1 MSLPPSRAE
10 RRFERQI
17 TKSCPSDN
25 IRHNMHVHV
34 RLTPQCP
41 QTTSCSQHEGR
52 LQTMI
57 EKPSNEALQ
66 LHACVIIHTH
76 ISIKIMAECESLEGG
91 RWWVASSLSYER
103 GRRVGSNT
111 HQCPL
116 VLPKNEVGE
125 KGVSTSQKISANPTM
140 TRTTR
145 PGVRCQSCTRRNPW

>member
-17 TKSCPSDN
+17 TKSCPFDN
-25 IRHNMHVHV
+25 IHHNMHVHV

-76 ISIKIMAECESLEGG
+76 ISKKSWQSATASREDAGGLLRPSRMRGEGG
-91 RWWVASSLSYER
+91 WEATPIS
-103 GRRVGSNT
+103 
-111 HQCPL
+111 
-116 VLPKNEVGE
+116 VLW
-125 KGVSTSQKISANPTM
+125 SSQKTKWA
-140 TRTTR
+140 
-145 PGVRCQSCTRRNPW
+145 RREFPLAKRFQRIPR